1 MNEDNL
7 HPGAYRAVSFFKS
20 IRRAI
25 ERGNMTED
33 GMIAPKRPFN
43 NRGNTSKRSGVHSR
57 SMNEL
62 KKRLYGEIKQ
72 QYGKVG

>member
-1 MNEDNL
+1 
-7 HPGAYRAVSFFKS
+7 
-20 IRRAI
+20 
-25 ERGNMTED
+25 MTED